1 MDRNTRNIINKAQTK
16 ISSLKELTGQDRSKK
31 FNIPFLLNNNDG
43 DTSNVINVNKIG
55 DLTSSS
61 SGSGSVFGYSSEV
74 NADKVHTA
82 IDGLVDDIT
91 ALTGKVNLIIRAL
104 KEQNIIR

>member
-31 FNIPFLLNNNDG
+31 FNIPFLLDELDAATFKGN
-43 DTSNVINVNKIG
+43 S
-55 DLTSSS
+55 LSTSSS
-61 SGSGSVFGYSSEV
+61 L
-74 NADKVHTA
+74 ADDEIEACLGA
-82 IDGLVDDIT
+82 I
-91 ALTGKVNLIIRAL
+91 AGKVNLIIRAL